1 MAPNLQPVEH
11 ICQILD
17 RWAQHQMSF
26 GGMLYQRTSRLQTHV
41 ELELKLHCKCS
52 HTSHL
57 TDIQYFNFDMPLE
70 RIKTRGKAR
79 LHGLQSAWKYIPK
92 CVWGWYEVSAA
103 SIAKSSG
110 DLTMLCICIFRKKK
124 KRSVSPQQLSKET
137 HSDAT
142 KTEFYTKKNTTLEY
156 IHLISL
162 RQLQPYIRFR

>member
-124 KRSVSPQQLSKET
+124 KKGLSLHSSWARKPTVIPQRRN
-137 HSDAT
+137 
-142 KTEFYTKKNTTLEY
+142 FTLKRTQPWN
-156 IHLISL
+156 ISTWFHWDSCSLI
-162 RQLQPYIRFR
+162 